1 MTFEWYVDGK
11 KVEGEQGS
19 ILTYEATKTG
29 NHQVKVIGKKGDKK
43 GEASLTLQV
52 VESNQYYR
60 PFVEGTSKRDV
71 VKVFEFLPAPG
82 QFVNEGYVANT
93 MEEACQYA
101 QSRIESNA
109 YVSLGGFGGYI
120 IVGFDHS
127 IKNTG
132 GYDFAIMGN
141 SFKGSSEPG
150 IVWVMQDENGD
161 GLPND
166 TWYELKGSETGKP
179 ETIQDYEITYY
190 RPTQK
195 KANTMWTDNR
205 GNRGSVDWL
214 GFHQQDFYYP
224 LWVKNDTYML
234 RGTCLAS
241 RTFDQSGQG
250 TYWVNQ
256 EFDWGYAD
264 NFSPIDRLTDD
275 DNYFAAPNANHFKI
289 SHAIDHKLQPVNL
302 KYIDFVKVQ
311 TGLNISAGWLGENS
325 TEVFKFID
333 VYKEK

>member
-1 MTFEWYVDGK
+1 
-11 KVEGEQGS
+11 
-19 ILTYEATKTG
+19 
-29 NHQVKVIGKKGDKK
+29 
-43 GEASLTLQV
+43 
-52 VESNQYYR
+52 
-60 PFVEGTSKRDV
+60 
-71 VKVFEFLPAPG
+71 
-82 QFVNEGYVANT
+82 
-93 MEEACQYA
+93 
-101 QSRIESNA
+101 
-109 YVSLGGFGGYI
+109 
-120 IVGFDHS
+120 
-127 IKNTG
+127 
-132 GYDFAIMGN
+132 
-141 SFKGSSEPG
+141 
-150 IVWVMQDENGD
+150 
-161 GLPND
+161 
-166 TWYELKGSETGKP
+166 
-179 ETIQDYEITYY
+179 
-190 RPTQK
+190 
-195 KANTMWTDNR
+195 
-205 GNRGSVDWL
+205 
-214 GFHQQDFYYP
+214 
-224 LWVKNDTYML
+224 ML